1 MIIESIKEKNV
12 INLLTYS
19 IPSLT
24 GVKNKRKM
32 MTPLDDFVYLINQVL
47 LGEEPVRSIFLF
59 VSL

>member
-12 INLLTYS
+12 INLLTYT
-19 IPSLT
+19 IPYLT